1 VRHLQVT
8 TDDGAVPLWEQ
19 VHDGNTTDVATVIE
33 TMEALRE
40 HARCQDFVLV
50 GDSKLLSA
58 GNRRALLAAAVGYLA
73 PLPRTAELDDAFLAI
88 LGEEWRPL
96 AYVSAHERRKS
107 PAARASYQGA
117 ERTVTLTLP
126 DGAAGDRCYQLRRLF
141 IVSSE
146 ERAAC
151 RRNRARQRERAEAE
165 IARVVARVGSRWYP
179 TAERARAK
187 IEAILEQRH
196 LRGLY
201 RVTDE
206 EQGGIRRYAARWC
219 RRRWRAP
226 RRWTATTSWRPPGP
240 LPRPMPARCW
250 PSGRAS
256 GRSSTGTATTR
267 GRCASG
273 RCSSPATGALS
284 ACC

>member
-1 VRHLQVT
+1 
-8 TDDGAVPLWEQ
+8 
-19 VHDGNTTDVATVIE
+19 
-33 TMEALRE
+33 
-40 HARCQDFVLV
+40 V

-88 LGEEWRPL
+88 PSEEWRPL
-96 AYVSAHERRKS
+96 AYVSAHERRKP

-117 ERTVTLTLP
+117 ERTVAFTLP
-126 DGAAGDRCYQLRRLF
+126 GGAAGERCYQLRRLF

-179 TAERARAK
+179 TAARARAK

-196 LRGLY
+196 LRRLY
-201 RVTDE
+201 RVTCPGRKVKLFE
-206 EQGGIRRYAARWC
+206 YQRPSRPRHESAYAGASASTPCAGQPWLAR
-219 RRRWRAP
+219 P
-226 RRWTATTSWRPPGP
+226 TSRVSG
-240 LPRPMPARCW
+240 AR
-250 PSGRAS
+250 
-256 GRSSTGTATTR
+256 
-267 GRCASG
+267 
-273 RCSSPATGALS
+273 
-284 ACC
+284 